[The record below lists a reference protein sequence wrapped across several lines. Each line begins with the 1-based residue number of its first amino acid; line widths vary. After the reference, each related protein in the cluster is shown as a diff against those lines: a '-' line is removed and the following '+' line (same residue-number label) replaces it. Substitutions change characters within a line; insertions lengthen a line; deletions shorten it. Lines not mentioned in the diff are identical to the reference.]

1 MSVAQ
6 KSSKIKTPPSNMHS
20 RVHWWAVICEWKILL
35 SVLFCFWY
43 FSFHWELSFYTIC
56 IFLNIKSF
64 WILPQMNP
72 IEQNFHRGS
81 VQLAKKR
88 GGTVLHLGTSHP
100 WVIVQGGSLK
110 FLGVEALF
118 YDIFRIIATNE
129 PGFNWMRRYSIVA
142 GFETKHIIRFSSANE
157 MLFLMC
163 TGWKLDVFEILMR
176 VGRFVACLGSYHCL
190 PDKQRDDW

>member
-118 YDIFRIIATNE
+118 YDIFRIIVLSCRVWNE
-129 PGFNWMRRYSIVA
+129 TYNSFFQCKWNVVFDVYRVKTGC
-142 GFETKHIIRFSSANE
+142 IRDTDESWSVCSVPWVIPLLA
-157 MLFLMC
+157 
-163 TGWKLDVFEILMR
+163 R
-176 VGRFVACLGSYHCL
+176 
-190 PDKQRDDW
+190 